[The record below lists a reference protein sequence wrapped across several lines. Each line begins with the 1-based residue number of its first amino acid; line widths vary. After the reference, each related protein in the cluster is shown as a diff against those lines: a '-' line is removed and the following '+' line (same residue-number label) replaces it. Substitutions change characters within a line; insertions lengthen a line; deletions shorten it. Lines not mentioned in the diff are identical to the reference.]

1 MVRPMRVRIAGGL
14 LAVSRR
20 DYTCRLPV
28 LDCGEAISVEMR
40 DGEVLSA
47 SSDTIVGYTRS
58 DVGGA
63 PETRPWR

>member
-1 MVRPMRVRIAGGL
+1 MAVCWLFPGETIRV
-14 LAVSRR
+14 
-20 DYTCRLPV
+20 DCPC

-47 SSDTIVGYTRS
+47 SPDTIVGYTRS
-58 DVGGA
+58 EVGGA